1 VKKTLCI
8 IGALLLAL
16 PIVAQIPA
24 GPTTFGGRVDAL
36 SFSYGAAGQGA
47 ALVVGAGGGNA
58 GTSYSITLNYGKSTS
73 GGTGYAFYPFS
84 YAVLPAIA
92 IGSGATYEVV
102 TPSSASCTTGQAN
115 SYQQCSVTASFT
127 YAHGAGDIV
136 RSGDAGLV
144 EAVNFAAFTPSIG
157 NIVEIGEKWYVAG
170 GTQALIQAL
179 TTPYPYVTIEDT
191 SGYYG
196 LRWFTATP
204 TVQTTTAAAAA
215 STGTLTAGGSLT
227 AGAYYF
233 KTAYVDVLGQ
243 VSQAS
248 SEVASSLTATA
259 TNASITVNAPAA
271 AAGQVGYIVYMT
283 IQGGGS
289 GNEFWVP
296 VTSTNCTLTTIEN
309 VISACALANTSYGQT
324 SSNALI
330 SVTPV
335 NTTAKV
341 IGATDTVNRTAFA
354 YLTASQAGA
363 VSPIPVTYMS
373 QTATATSAATYHIAA
388 ISFPGSLFSQ
398 VGREYKIC
406 GSGHFVYATTGTQLQ
421 FALLE
426 GPYNNSDVALAT
438 TAAATSTA
446 TSGNG
451 IAQFCFNIDIT
462 VTGATTSTALIHAYN
477 IVNVATAGTASVWTD
492 INVAA
497 VASLPNTGTQWLDL
511 EVINAAAFGTGGFVL
526 DTLSILPIH

>member
-1 VKKTLCI
+1 VKNTLFI

-16 PIVAQIPA
+16 SVAAQVPV

-36 SFSYGAAGQGA
+36 SFAYGAQGQGA
-47 ALVVGAGGGNA
+47 ALVVGAGGGSA

-73 GGTGYAFYPFS
+73 GGTGYPFYPFS
-84 YAVLPAIA
+84 SAVLPSIA

-115 SYQQCSVTASFT
+115 SYQQCSITASFT

-136 RSGDAGLV
+136 RSGDSGLI
-144 EAVNFAAFTPSIG
+144 EAINFAAFTPSVG
-157 NIVEIGEKWYVAG
+157 NIIEIGEKWYIAG
-170 GTQALIQAL
+170 GTQSLIQAI
-179 TTPYPYVTIEDT
+179 TNPYPSIVIEDT
-191 SGYYG
+191 AGYYG
-196 LRWFTATP
+196 LRWFTSTP
-204 TVQTTTAAAAA
+204 TAQTTTAAAAA

-243 VSQAS
+243 VSQSS
-248 SEVASSLTATA
+248 SEVASALTATA
-259 TNASITVNAPAA
+259 SNASITVNAPAA

-296 VTSTNCTLTTIEN
+296 VTSTNCTLTAIES
-309 VISACALANTSYGQT
+309 VIPACALTNTGYGQT

-341 IGATDTVNRTAFA
+341 IGSADTVNRTTFA
-354 YLTASQAGA
+354 YYPSNSTGA
-363 VSPIPVTYMS
+363 VSPIPVTYLS
-373 QTATATSAATYHIAA
+373 QPGTATAAGTYHIAA
-388 ISFPGSLFSQ
+388 ITISGPLFGQ

-406 GSGHFVYATTGTQLQ
+406 GSGHFIYATTGTQLQ

-426 GPYNNSDVALAT
+426 GQYNNSDVAMATT
-438 TAAATSTA
+438 TAAVSTA
-446 TSGNG
+446 TSGN
-451 IAQFCFNIDIT
+451 AVVSFCFTSDIT
-462 VTGATTSTALIHAYN
+462 ANNGTNATAWTHAWS
-477 IVNVATAGTASVWTD
+477 IVPPAAATAGLVNSD

-497 VASLPNTGTQWLDL
+497 VGSLPANTTEWLDL
-511 EVINAAAFGTGGFVL
+511 EVINAAAFGTGGFFL
-526 DTLSILPIH
+526 DTLSILPVH

>member
-1 VKKTLCI
+1 MKKALSI
-8 IGALLLAL
+8 IGALLLVL
-16 PIVAQIPA
+16 PVAAQIPV

-36 SFSYGAAGQGA
+36 SFAYGAQGQGA
-47 ALVVGAGGGNA
+47 ALVVGAGGSTA
-58 GTSYSITLNYGKSTS
+58 SGTYSITLDYGKASS
-73 GGTGYAFYPFS
+73 AGNGYVFYPFA
-84 YAVLPAIA
+84 YAVLPSIA

-102 TPSSASCTTGQAN
+102 TPSSASCTPALAN
-115 SYQQCSVTASFT
+115 SYQQCTLTATFN

-144 EAVNFAAFTPSIG
+144 EAINFAAFTLSVG

-170 GTQALIQAL
+170 GTQALIQGL
-179 TTPYPYVTIEDT
+179 TNPYPYVTIEDT
-191 SGYYG
+191 AGLYD

-204 TVQTTTAAAAA
+204 TVQTTTAASAA

-248 SEVASSLTATA
+248 SEVASSLTATS

-289 GNEFWVP
+289 GNEFYVP
-296 VTSTNCTLTTIEN
+296 LTSSNCTLNTVES
-309 VISACALANTSYGQT
+309 VIPACALTNTGYGQT
-324 SSNALI
+324 SSAALI

-335 NTTAKV
+335 NTAAKV

-354 YLTASQAGA
+354 YLPSNSAGA
-363 VSPIPVTYMS
+363 IGPIPVTIMS
-373 QTATATSAATYHIAA
+373 QAGTATAAATYHIGAVTVN
-388 ISFPGSLFSQ
+388 GGLFAQ
-398 VGREYKIC
+398 VGREYHVC
-406 GSGHFVYATTGTQLQ
+406 GSGHFTYATTGTQIQ

-438 TAAATSTA
+438 TTAAVSTA
-446 TSGNG
+446 TSG
-451 IAQFCFNIDIT
+451 AAVSQFCFNIT
-462 VTGATTSTALIHAYN
+462 VLSNSGTA
-477 IVNVATAGTASVWTD
+477 ATAAVHAWAATNPAAATAALFETD
-492 INVAA
+492 INTAA
-497 VASLPNTGTQWLDL
+497 ITALPSSGVQWLDL

-526 DTLSILPIH
+526 DTLSFVPVH